1 MMQIKESEILLKTIV
16 CIFVSWLMLSI
27 LSSAAK
33 MDLDN
38 CGKTYPID
46 YIFYTNAFCEIK
58 FEDQG

>member
-1 MMQIKESEILLKTIV
+1 MMQIKESEVYLNSIV
-16 CIFVSWLMLSI
+16 CMFVIWLMLSI
-27 LSSAAK
+27 VSSALK

-46 YIFYTNAFCEIK
+46 YLVYTNAFCEIK